1 MGKKW
6 RIRVSIP
13 VPPACKAGALPLE
26 LIPQS
31 VSQVSVTPIK
41 ENGILRFLR
50 NELSLSK
57 LLIKLRVF
65 KCIIATSM
73 TTATTL
79 HIKVKDIHKLDK
91 YYQTLLS
98 FRLLR
103 RRENLA
109 KEKNESHGQ
118 IQ

>member
-31 VSQVSVTPIK
+31 DSQVYVTPIK

-65 KCIIATSM
+65 KCIIEKFVLSQ
-73 TTATTL
+73 
-79 HIKVKDIHKLDK
+79 KKLLDCSDLP
-91 YYQTLLS
+91 QPC
-98 FRLLR
+98 
-103 RRENLA
+103 
-109 KEKNESHGQ
+109 SHYWAGE
-118 IQ
+118 